1 MRRSDLLLD
10 RGIGRKALDCITMS
24 APLNAS
30 SLWLLGSGGGA
41 GVRFV
46 RGTARY
52 RTWRA
57 VKRRPLDRASRSLV
71 RGSSKN

>member
-46 RGTARY
+46 GDSSVPDMACS
-52 RTWRA
+52 
-57 VKRRPLDRASRSLV
+57 KASST
-71 RGSSKN
+71 